1 MTVVHPK
8 VPCPAH
14 PRKVQRTGLR
24 RFLGRFPGGAA
35 IRGQEGSDSAKVLHN
50 EKLAPAEEAV
60 DIAADLHINYAL
72 AFLRDSGHWGE
83 QNIIK

>member
-1 MTVVHPK
+1 MGVW
-8 VPCPAH
+8 
-14 PRKVQRTGLR
+14 
-24 RFLGRFPGGAA
+24 
-35 IRGQEGSDSAKVLHN
+35 QEGSASAKVLHN